1 MGLPLYRSPS
11 SEALRRQAANQ
22 AANQQQQPDPRRA
35 RSGAPPPPLRREDAQ
50 RLFSQTPSEA
60 ATGTQERPIDLTR
73 RSLEVEAPR
82 RPVLP
87 PRFAA
92 PIPSTEDEESAAAA
106 SAVLSRYSR
115 TSFNSSE
122 LATPAEEEELRLPDY
137 GTPDMDW
144 STPEI
149 EAAST
154 PPRPEAQASSAVLS
168 RYSRTSFNS
177 SELATPAEEEEL
189 RLPDYGT
196 PDMDWST
203 PEIEAASTPPRPE
216 AQASAPAAPQQPQQ
230 RQQQQVAGPSQA
242 AATQEQ
248 QRQASGGGRGGF
260 VQVVVSQDSGLAQVQ
275 VQGSGEGQ
283 TIPPSLRLPPLPRPS
298 DATIRGARRQRLGQ
312 SGTATQNTSSTASQ
326 RSRSGG
332 SGGSRSADQ
341 SSRMRSDRS
350 GY

>member
-11 SEALRRQAANQ
+11 SEALRRQAANN
-22 AANQQQQPDPRRA
+22 AASQQQQPNPRRA

-50 RLFSQTPSEA
+50 RLFSQTPPEA

-92 PIPSTEDEESAAAA
+92 SIPSTEDEESDAAA

-122 LATPAEEEELRLPDY
+122 LATPTEEEELRLPDY

-154 PPRPEAQASSAVLS
+154 PPRPEAQAPSSV
-168 RYSRTSFNS
+168 
-177 SELATPAEEEEL
+177 
-189 RLPDYGT
+189 
-196 PDMDWST
+196 
-203 PEIEAASTPPRPE
+203 
-216 AQASAPAAPQQPQQ
+216 APQQPQQ
-230 RQQQQVAGPSQA
+230 RQQQQEAGPAQA
-242 AATQEQ
+242 ASRQDQQ

-275 VQGSGEGQ
+275 VRGREEGLI
-283 TIPPSLRLPPLPRPS
+283 IPSSRRLPPLSWPS
-298 DATIRGARRQRLGQ
+298 DATIRGARRQRMGQ
-312 SGTATQNTSSTASQ
+312 SGTATQITSSTASQ

-332 SGGSRSADQ
+332 SGGSRSSDQ
-341 SSRMRSDRS
+341 SSRMRNDRS

>member
-1 MGLPLYRSPS
+1 MSVEIRSRPRKKGLSFVPSAVVHPIFTHASPHFYIPATTKATMGLPLYRSPS
-11 SEALRRQAANQ
+11 SEALRRQAANN
-22 AANQQQQPDPRRA
+22 AASQQQQPDPRRA

-82 RPVLP
+82 RPAP
-87 PRFAA
+87 PSRSEA
-92 PIPSTEDEESAAAA
+92 PLPSTEDEESDTMA

-137 GTPDMDW
+137 GTP
-144 STPEI
+144 
-149 EAAST
+149 
-154 PPRPEAQASSAVLS
+154 
-168 RYSRTSFNS
+168 
-177 SELATPAEEEEL
+177 EL
-189 RLPDYGT
+189 
-196 PDMDWST
+196 DWST

-230 RQQQQVAGPSQA
+230 RQQQQEAGPAQA
-242 AATQEQ
+242 ASRQEQ
-248 QRQASGGGRGGF
+248 QRQASGSGRGGF

-298 DATIRGARRQRLGQ
+298 DATIRRARRQRMGQ

-332 SGGSRSADQ
+332 SSGSRSAAQ
-341 SSRMRSDRS
+341 SSRVRNGRSE
-350 GY
+350 Y

>member
-11 SEALRRQAANQ
+11 SEAFRRQAANQ
-22 AANQQQQPDPRRA
+22 AASQQQPDPRRA
-35 RSGAPPPPLRREDAQ
+35 RSGAPPPPLRREDVQ

-87 PRFAA
+87 PRFGA
-92 PIPSTEDEESAAAA
+92 PIPSTEDESDTMA

-154 PPRPEAQASSAVLS
+154 PPRPEAQDSSSV
-168 RYSRTSFNS
+168 
-177 SELATPAEEEEL
+177 
-189 RLPDYGT
+189 
-196 PDMDWST
+196 
-203 PEIEAASTPPRPE
+203 
-216 AQASAPAAPQQPQQ
+216 APQPQQ
-230 RQQQQVAGPSQA
+230 RQQQEAGPAQA
-242 AATQEQ
+242 TSRQEQ

-260 VQVVVSQDSGLAQVQ
+260 VQVVVSQDSGLAEVH
-275 VQGSGEGQ
+275 VQGREEGQ
-283 TIPPSLRLPPLPRPS
+283 FIPPSRRLPPPLPRPS

-312 SGTATQNTSSTASQ
+312 SAMSTQSTSSTTTSSQ
-326 RSRSGG
+326 GTG
-332 SGGSRSADQ
+332 SSGSRSPRQ
-341 SSRMRSDRS
+341 SSRVRNGRSE
-350 GY
+350 Y